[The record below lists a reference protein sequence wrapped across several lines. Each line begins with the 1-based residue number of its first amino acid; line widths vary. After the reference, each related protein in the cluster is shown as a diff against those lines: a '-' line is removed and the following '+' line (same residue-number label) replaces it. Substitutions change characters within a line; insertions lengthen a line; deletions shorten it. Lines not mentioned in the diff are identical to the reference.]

1 AAAEGL
7 PLGLAD
13 KVFLG
18 VDRADD
24 LPIEGHLFGR
34 TDRTAT
40 ASYQLRP
47 LGRPYIEA
55 YLGGRCA
62 AALEAEGPGAMT
74 AFAIDELANL
84 MGSDFRRRLT
94 PLRETAWRTDP
105 WARGAYSHALPGH
118 AGARAVLAAPV
129 EGRIFFAGE
138 AVSAHAYSTAH
149 GAWSTGEA
157 AAEAA
162 LVVMSG

>member
-1 AAAEGL
+1 MRHHDVREFQRPVQYTSIGDSLIRSFLQATIDIPAAEGL

-62 AALEAEGPGAMT
+62 AALEAEGNPAIAAM
-74 AFAIDELANL
+74 
-84 MGSDFRRRLT
+84 
-94 PLRETAWRTDP
+94 
-105 WARGAYSHALPGH
+105 
-118 AGARAVLAAPV
+118 LAASKQQPN
-129 EGRIFFAGE
+129 GRAMSSRSR
-138 AVSAHAYSTAH
+138 ATLDP
-149 GAWSTGEA
+149 
-157 AAEAA
+157 AE
-162 LVVMSG
+162 LRLL